1 MSGTKKV
8 KDFIVPLTKY
18 PAIYDTNTMEDAIRI
33 IKCYLNEGKGY
44 MYRSLLVF
52 SETRKM
58 GNEEELV
65 GILTIRDILNTI
77 KRDNSR
83 YDSESIRES
92 AATNV
97 SQIIRPLVD
106 AYIQSD
112 QDVASAIN
120 LMMSKKVNI
129 LPVFEGRKAV
139 GVIRSVDI
147 LGYIEEIL

>member
-18 PAIYDTNTMEDAIRI
+18 PALYDTNTMEDAIRI

-44 MYRSLLVF
+44 MYRSILVF
-52 SETRKM
+52 SENGKI
-58 GNEEELV
+58 GNEEELI

-77 KRDNSR
+77 KSKSR
-83 YDSESIRES
+83 YDPASIRES
-92 AATNV
+92 AVTNV

-106 AYIQSD
+106 AFIQSD

-129 LPVFEGRKAV
+129 LPVFDGKKAV
-139 GVIRSVDI
+139 GVVRSVDI
-147 LGYIEEIL
+147 LGYIAEIL